1 MAPVVPPGT
10 YRVRL
15 RVGGEVASRDLVVKR
30 NPWIEGVTDEDLV
43 AQYEF
48 GVQIRDQVDRANRAV
63 IEIRD
68 VKAQLEERLAAS
80 DDEGLGEAGAR
91 LRAALDAVEGEI
103 YQVRNRSNQDPL
115 NFPIK
120 VNNRLANLLSMSER
134 GDGRPGSGM
143 VEVFGIMVGTVGGVA
158 RRAGGGVGR
167 RAGGG
172 E

>member
-1 MAPVVPPGT
+1 MVV
-10 YRVRL
+10 
-15 RVGGEVASRDLVVKR
+15 ER

-48 GVQIRDQVDRANRAV
+48 GVRIRDEVDRANRAV
-63 IEIRD
+63 IEIRR
-68 VKAQLEERLAAS
+68 VKGELEERLAAS
-80 DDEGLGEAGAR
+80 DDERLREAGEG
-91 LRAALDAVEGEI
+91 LRAALEELEGEI

-143 VEVFGIMVGTVGGVA
+143 YEVFEVMLGRLGGVLEALDQVWGEELVEVNEVLRGLGVEGIV
-158 RRAGGGVGR
+158 
-167 RAGGG
+167 GGG
-172 E
+172 EGVVVS